1 MACPGYDDVLELPDG
16 ALAELRE
23 ARGATL
29 RVTRGTLWVTQ
40 DQDPRDIVLRTGD
53 VWTVERDGLTL
64 AEAQG
69 NATFCVV
76 GAVAQRVRPAPVTS
90 TWLASLARLADRVT
104 ALAPHRAGRRFVPY
118 F

>member
-1 MACPGYDDVLELPDG
+1 MVCDGYDDVVDLQSGE
-16 ALAELRE
+16 LAELRDV
-23 ARGATL
+23 RGATL

-40 DQDPRDIVLRTGD
+40 DRDVRDVVLRSGD

-69 NATFCVV
+69 DATFCVLGGEARPV
-76 GAVAQRVRPAPVTS
+76 RRRGALPTYQER
-90 TWLASLARLADRVT
+90 LAVWFAALARHRV
-104 ALAPHRAGRRFVPY
+104 GRRFVPY

>member
-1 MACPGYDDVLELPDG
+1 MVCDGYDDVVDLQSGE
-16 ALAELRE
+16 LAELRDV
-23 ARGATL
+23 RGATL

-40 DQDPRDIVLRTGD
+40 DRDVRDVVLRAGD

-69 NATFCVV
+69 DATFCVLGGTARAV
-76 GAVAQRVRPAPVTS
+76 GRRGGVPTYQERLAV
-90 TWLASLARLADRVT
+90 WLAALARKRV
-104 ALAPHRAGRRFVPY
+104 GRRFVPY